1 MNKSFHSSVYK
12 YSSQYTLKSIS
23 KQFWTFKRFYFS
35 LVELKVRPKRVFQ
48 VVCYFLL
55 RIKSLTILIYQ
66 VLVQTQETTM
76 LGQEFILDKQT
87 LSLVSVCRFEIFK
100 QLQLVLIFLE
110 IPFKESIVNNVVINK
125 VIKD

>member
-1 MNKSFHSSVYK
+1 
-12 YSSQYTLKSIS
+12 
-23 KQFWTFKRFYFS
+23 
-35 LVELKVRPKRVFQ
+35 
-48 VVCYFLL
+48 
-55 RIKSLTILIYQ
+55 
-66 VLVQTQETTM
+66 M

-125 VIKD
+125 VI